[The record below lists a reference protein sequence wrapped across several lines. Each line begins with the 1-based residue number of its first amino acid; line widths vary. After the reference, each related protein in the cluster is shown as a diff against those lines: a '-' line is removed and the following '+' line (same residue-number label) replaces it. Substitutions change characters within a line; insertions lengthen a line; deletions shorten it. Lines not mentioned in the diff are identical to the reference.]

1 MSNPFHCQAK
11 TFKRSEGRSAVAAA
25 AYRAGIKLKDE
36 RTGIV
41 HDYTLKGRRN
51 VLSSEILLPVG
62 ADPTLADS
70 AKLWN
75 HAEALERRKD
85 SQVAREFEIALPA
98 NLSKQARRALAL
110 RFAQFLI
117 ERYGVAAQVSI
128 HLPGVGD
135 DRNHHA
141 HILTTTRNVITG
153 KKITALDSP
162 LTSGKE
168 IEACRAMYASM
179 VNEAL
184 QAHGLEPTWDH
195 RSNQRRG
202 IDTASS
208 RHLGPAAAALA
219 RKGKAIDRRPQA
231 SPDEPSAIA
240 LSITRARPGTR
251 AMLTAAQAELDTAK
265 TALDT
270 ARQDAMN
277 AASALARAAMRRD
290 RLEAFIAS
298 RRGSAPIDPK
308 TPAQTHPAP
317 SQRHPVRRSPSVR
330 IDTGRGADW
339 RDDKDRDPDEIARR
353 AFADAMRLYY
363 IMASAGLFDTHQED
377 EAWAASKATAI
388 DARIATV
395 IGKDT
400 NGTEALR
407 DAVEAS
413 WAASAGI
420 WTAMTLEDGETV
432 PRAVLRALERREAR
446 PTVPEVIPNPVP
458 VYGRPRGRG

>member
-11 TFKRSEGRSAVAAA
+11 TFKRSEGKSAVAAA
-25 AYRAGIKLKDE
+25 AYREGSKLKDE
-36 RTGIV
+36 RTGLV

-51 VLSSEILLPVG
+51 VLSSEILLPAG

-162 LTSGKE
+162 LTSGRE
-168 IEACRAMYASM
+168 IEAIRAMYAKM

-195 RSNQRRG
+195 RSHDRRG
-202 IDTASS
+202 IDTKPS

-219 RKGKAIDRRPQA
+219 RQGKAINRRAEA
-231 SPDEPSAIA
+231 SHDEPPSDIA
-240 LSITRARPGTR
+240 LAIVCARPKTRA
-251 AMLTAAQAELDTAK
+251 ALTSARREMRQA
-265 TALDT
+265 
-270 ARQDAMN
+270 
-277 AASALARAAMRRD
+277 

-308 TPAQTHPAP
+308 TPSQRPPEP
-317 SQRHPVRRSPSVR
+317 SQRHPVRRPPSVR
-330 IDTGRGADW
+330 IETGRGCDW
-339 RDDKDRDPDEIARR
+339 RDDKDRDPEEIARQ
-353 AFADAMRLYY
+353 AFHDAMRLYY
-363 IMASAGLFDTHQED
+363 IMASAGLFDIQQED
-377 EAWAASKATAI
+377 EAWTTSKTIAI
-388 DARIATV
+388 ANHTTDRNRSAI
-395 IGKDT
+395 
-400 NGTEALR
+400 
-407 DAVEAS
+407 EAS
-413 WAASAGI
+413 WAASSGI
-420 WTAMTLEDGETV
+420 WAAMTLEAGKPV
-432 PRAVLRALERREAR
+432 PGAALRAMERSLEQPATVSEINR
-446 PTVPEVIPNPVP
+446 PKPPQDEPSGP
-458 VYGRPRGRG
+458 

>member
-1 MSNPFHCQAK
+1 MSNAFHLSTK

-41 HDYTLKGRRN
+41 HDYTLKGLRN
-51 VLSSEILLPVG
+51 VLSSEILLPAG
-62 ADPTLADS
+62 ANPALFDS
-70 AKLWN
+70 GTLWN
-75 HAEALERRKD
+75 HAEASERRKD
-85 SQVAREFEIALPA
+85 SQVAREWEVALPA
-98 NLSKQARRALAL
+98 DLPKQARRALAL

-141 HILTTTRNVITG
+141 HILTTTRNIITN

-162 LTSGKE
+162 MTSGKE
-168 IEACRAMYASM
+168 IEACRAMYARM

-184 QAHGLEPTWDH
+184 QAHGLEPSWDH

-202 IDTASS
+202 LDTAPS

-219 RKGKAIDRRPQA
+219 RKGKAINRRAEA
-231 SPDEPSAIA
+231 SHDEPPSAIA
-240 LSITRARPGTR
+240 LALVCARPRTR
-251 AMLTAAQAELDTAK
+251 AMLTAAQAELATTK
-265 TALDT
+265 TAFDT

-277 AASALARAAMRRD
+277 AASVLARAAMRKA

-330 IDTGRGADW
+330 IDTGRGCDW
-339 RDDKDRDPDEIARR
+339 RDDKDRDPEEVGRR
-353 AFADAMRLYY
+353 AFHDAMRLYY
-363 IMASAGLFDTHQED
+363 IMASAGLFDIHQED
-377 EAWAASKATAI
+377 EAWATSKTIAI
-388 DARIATV
+388 ANHTTDRTR
-395 IGKDT
+395 
-400 NGTEALR
+400 N
-407 DAVEAS
+407 AVEAS
-413 WAASAGI
+413 WAASSGI
-420 WTAMTLEDGETV
+420 WAAMTLEAGEPV
-432 PRAVLRALERREAR
+432 PGAALRAMERSLQQPKTISEINR
-446 PTVPEVIPNPVP
+446 PKPPQDEPNGP
-458 VYGRPRGRG
+458 